1 MIHQCRLALR
11 ELGQRVSQRSGGE
24 VDDLWF
30 IRLEEM
36 DAFLQKPETMKKII
50 SERKAT
56 REALSELVPPFCFS
70 GELPPIETWE
80 KRKEIART
88 ALKPGEMFRPEDMRR
103 RGQRLRVVQGH
114 DQDVDLVRPTGAFIA
129 ERRAAGATESA
140 RHIF

>member
-36 DAFLQKPETMKKII
+36 DTFLQKPETMKKII

-88 ALKPGEMFRPEDMRR
+88 ALKPGEILE
-103 RGQRLRVVQGH
+103 
-114 DQDVDLVRPTGAFIA
+114 
-129 ERRAAGATESA
+129 
-140 RHIF
+140 